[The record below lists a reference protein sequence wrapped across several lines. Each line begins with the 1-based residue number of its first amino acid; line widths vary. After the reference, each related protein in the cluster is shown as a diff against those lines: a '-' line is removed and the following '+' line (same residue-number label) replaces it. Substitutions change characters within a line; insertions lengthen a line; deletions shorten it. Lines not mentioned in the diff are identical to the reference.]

1 MGKKSSRIGL
11 YLVGMA
17 MVVVGFILP
26 IFKVGTIGSA
36 NGFDLVGKGDSLYK
50 VAALLVFAG
59 AVAGVVAGVVLSLIG
74 GSNFLRLVV
83 MLVSIIGGAYIVLNV
98 GDLGNHGVFGKL
110 GLKLIGKTLYV
121 GFYVIVAG
129 WVISLLGYFTEK

>member
-1 MGKKSSRIGL
+1 MDLILRKRRFSFIRL
-11 YLVGMA
+11 LLCWYLCA
-17 MVVVGFILP
+17 
-26 IFKVGTIGSA
+26 
-36 NGFDLVGKGDSLYK
+36 
-50 VAALLVFAG
+50 
-59 AVAGVVAGVVLSLIG
+59 VAGVVLSLIG

-83 MLVSIIGGAYIVLNV
+83 MLVSIIGGAYIILNV

>member
-11 YLVGMA
+11 YFVGMA

-26 IFKVGTIGSA
+26 IFKVGAIGSA

-50 VAALLVFAG
+50 VAALLVFVG
-59 AVAGVVAGVVLSLIG
+59 AVAGVVLSLIG
-74 GSNFLRLVV
+74 GSSFLRLVV
-83 MLVSIIGGAYIVLNV
+83 MLVSIIGGAYIILNV
-98 GDLGNHGVFGKL
+98 GNLGNHGVFGKL

-121 GFYVIVAG
+121 GFYVIVVG

>member
-26 IFKVGTIGSA
+26 IFKVGAIGSA

-59 AVAGVVAGVVLSLIG
+59 AVAGVVLSLIG

-83 MLVSIIGGAYIVLNV
+83 MLLSIIGGAYIILNV
-98 GDLGNHGVFGKL
+98 GDLGNHGVFGL
-110 GLKLIGKTLYV
+110 SLIH
-121 GFYVIVAG
+121 
-129 WVISLLGYFTEK
+129 ISEPTRPY